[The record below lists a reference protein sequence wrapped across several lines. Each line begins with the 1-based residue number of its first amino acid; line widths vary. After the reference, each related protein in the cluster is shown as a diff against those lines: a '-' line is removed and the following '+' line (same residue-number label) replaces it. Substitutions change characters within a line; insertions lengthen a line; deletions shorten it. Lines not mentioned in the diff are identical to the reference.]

1 MAGMSDQS
9 EPGTDLVLGGAVT
22 AVVAFGPGNAAKLL
36 DGIERKAREEAAAL
50 DVSTRA
56 GRDGLA
62 SLGLKVAKTKTAFD
76 GMGKSLVN
84 GWKKQAGVIDQERRM
99 IRDRLDA
106 LKEEVRKPLTEYE
119 NADRDR
125 IADHEAA
132 LAEIIALADVP
143 ADAAPYQIALR
154 MDDLTA
160 KAKRNWQ
167 EFSTR
172 ATMTVG
178 QITDRLADLHAAATK
193 READAAELDRLRAEH
208 AERER
213 QESEIRQQE
222 REDEI
227 RRLATEQARLDAEAR
242 AAAELEESARRERE
256 AELAR
261 AAAQEAADRAEA
273 ARVAAV
279 AKAEQD
285 RHDAEL
291 RADAARVAAAI
302 KAEADA
308 AAAVEAERQRR
319 ADAKAA
325 EEAETARRTADKA
338 HRARVNNEAMAGLVA
353 AGLDDKAARAAV
365 IAIARGA
372 VPHVTISY

>member
-1 MAGMSDQS
+1 MSDQS

-36 DGIERKAREEAAAL
+36 DSIERKAREEAAAL

-56 GRDGLA
+56 GREAFA

-76 GMGKSLVN
+76 GMGKSLVD

-119 NADRDR
+119 NAERDR
-125 IADHEAA
+125 IAAHEAA
-132 LAEIIALADVP
+132 LAEIIAFADVP
-143 ADAAPYQIALR
+143 ADASPYQIALR

-160 KAKRNWQ
+160 KAKRSWQ

-172 ATMTVG
+172 ATMTIG
-178 QITDRLADLHAAATK
+178 QINDRLTDLHAAAVK
-193 READAAELDRLRAEH
+193 RDADAAELDRLRAEH
-208 AERER
+208 AEHER
-213 QESEIRQQE
+213 QEAEIRQQE

-227 RRLATEQARLDAEAR
+227 RRRAAEQARLDAEAR
-242 AAAELEESARRERE
+242 AAAELGEAARREQA

-261 AAAQEAADRAEA
+261 VAAQEAADRAEA

-285 RHDAEL
+285 RLDAER
-291 RADAARVAAAI
+291 RAEVARKEAAAQSAERERVAI
-302 KAEADA
+302 DAERKRA
-308 AAAVEAERQRR
+308 AA
-319 ADAKAA
+319 AKAA

-338 HRARVNNEAMAGLVA
+338 HRAKVNNEAMSGLVA
-353 AGLDDKAARAAV
+353 AGLEDKAARAAV

-372 VPHVTISY
+372 VPHTSISY

>member
-1 MAGMSDQS
+1 M
-9 EPGTDLVLGGAVT
+9 
-22 AVVAFGPGNAAKLL
+22 
-36 DGIERKAREEAAAL
+36 
-50 DVSTRA
+50 
-56 GRDGLA
+56 
-62 SLGLKVAKTKTAFD
+62 
-76 GMGKSLVN
+76 
-84 GWKKQAGVIDQERRM
+84 IDQERRM

-119 NADRDR
+119 NAERDR
-125 IADHEAA
+125 IAAHEAA

-160 KAKRNWQ
+160 KAKRSWQ

-172 ATMTVG
+172 ATMTIG
-178 QITDRLADLHAAATK
+178 QINDRLTDLHAAAVK
-193 READAAELDRLRAEH
+193 REAEAAELDRLRAEH

-213 QESEIRQQE
+213 QEAEIRQQE

-227 RRLATEQARLDAEAR
+227 RRRAAEQARLDAEAR
-242 AAAELEESARRERE
+242 AAAELGEAARREQA

-261 AAAQEAADRAEA
+261 AQAQEAADRAEA

-285 RHDAEL
+285 RLDAER
-291 RADAARVAAAI
+291 RAELALAQAQA
-302 KAEADA
+302 KAEMDQQYILI
-308 AAAVEAERQRR
+308 AERKR
-319 ADAKAA
+319 AADTKAA

-338 HRARVNNEAMAGLVA
+338 HRAKVNNEAMAGLVA